1 MKSAWLREI
10 VCWDMCEYI
19 PRHVAISRFV
29 THGLYPFILSNG
41 YCLYDGPENLKAR
54 LADMLYMNR
63 GKSFIECCTPDMD
76 SDEDHKIHYYYVL
89 SDKWDEFWEKWALW
103 KDLNDWRGPD
113 RQLDIQE
120 FCWSQL
126 NLDDSS
132 QTQVVEELL
141 GNVNEAVDDIR
152 DED

>member
-1 MKSAWLREI
+1 MKSEWLREI
-10 VCWDMCEYI
+10 VCWDMCDYI

-29 THGLYPFILSNG
+29 THGLYPFITSNG
-41 YCLYDGPENLKAR
+41 YCFYDSPTILKNR
-54 LADMLYMNR
+54 LIQMLYANR
-63 GKSFIECCTPDMD
+63 DKSWIECCTYDAEL
-76 SDEDHKIHYYYVL
+76 DEDHKEHYYYVF
-89 SDKWDEFWEKWALW
+89 SDKWDDFWARWALW

-126 NLDDSS
+126 NLDESS

-141 GNVNEAVDDIR
+141 GNVNEMVDDIR
-152 DED
+152 DDE